1 MLKSLLIRK
10 GPLFFCLLALI
21 PSLSVA
27 DVPTVAVMDFVNNTG
42 SEGLAYLSDS
52 LPEALSASLANIEGI
67 QVVERVQLDRVLEEI
82 ELELSDLFDEEAAS
96 NVGRMAKADVLL
108 LGSYSGDP
116 EEVIL
121 SLKAVEIE
129 TATVLTG
136 KVLLV
141 PLGELCD
148 QDHQAA
154 WVIGNIIAGREVG
167 SLSVSTAPA
176 GAVVYIDGLLVGKSP
191 LVEYKLTV
199 GTHRVKA
206 VLSGYLDKEVTVV
219 IDPNELEVW
228 KPVLIEQQTKN
239 RSEFGLSVVGLIP
252 LKGEIKPAPLF
263 AGFFGHTFN
272 HLLVSGEFGFSRIDQ
287 SETID
292 SPFGGIEQARWY
304 NYLNATVSLSYI
316 FRDSSRFFRPYAG
329 GFVGWGRL
337 VDFRKNRA
345 FEDDKETLQ
354 EQHLLSLGLK
364 VGTLFAPYTKF
375 GVYLEG
381 RLGYSPL
388 EIIRDEYES
397 QGLLGDL
404 LKKESNFRFNTVSI
418 GGGVKFF
425 L

>member
-1 MLKSLLIRK
+1 MTRRGL
-10 GPLFFCLLALI
+10 LFFCLLALI

-52 LPEALSASLANIEGI
+52 LPEALSASLANIKEI
-67 QVVERVQLDRVLEEI
+67 QVVERGQLDRVLEEI
-82 ELELSDLFDEEAAS
+82 ALELSDLFDEEAAS
-96 NVGRMAKADVLL
+96 SVGRMAEADVLL

-121 SLKAVEIE
+121 SLKAVEVD

-136 KVLLV
+136 KTLRV
-141 PLGELCD
+141 PLGELFD
-148 QDHQAA
+148 QAHQAA
-154 WVIGNIIAGREVG
+154 LLIGNIIAGQDIG
-167 SLSVSTAPA
+167 SLSVSTTPD
-176 GAVVYIDGLLVGKSP
+176 GADVYIDGLLVGKSP

-199 GTHRVKA
+199 GTHRIRA
-206 VLSGYLDKEVTVV
+206 VRSGYIDEEVTIV
-219 IDPNELEVW
+219 IDPNEREVW

-239 RSEFGLSVVGLIP
+239 RSELGLSVVGLIS
-252 LKGEIKPAPLF
+252 LNGEIKPAPLF

-292 SPFGGIEQARWY
+292 SPFGSLEQERWY
-304 NYLNATVSLSYI
+304 NYLNATVSMSYI
-316 FRDSSRFFRPYAG
+316 FRDSTRLFRPYAG
-329 GFVGWGRL
+329 GFAGWGRL
-337 VDFRKNRA
+337 ADIRRNDA
-345 FEDDKETLQ
+345 FENDKEELQ
-354 EQHLLSLGLK
+354 VQHLLNLGVK

-375 GVYLEG
+375 GVFLEG
-381 RLGYSPL
+381 RFGYSPI
-388 EIIRDEYES
+388 EIIRDKFES

-404 LKKESNFRFNTVSI
+404 VKKESNFRFSAVSI